1 MRRILGIGTGLWAL
15 SLPGVALAAGI
26 SDVHV
31 QGSYETGGV
40 IVTLSGA
47 SGNES
52 ATLEVKGPGDADFK
66 PAHPFVRYDEENLA
80 SSLFSLAP
88 GSDYQVRVT
97 LTDPDGVSGENPV
110 SATLSTLAVPALP
123 TPKRTRY
130 VGPGGQDAASAGDSE
145 TNPWATL
152 SYALGQA
159 QPGDE
164 IRLLPGTYAP
174 GSLSDVQAT
183 ADAPIVIRAHDA
195 ANRPVIDAGGGATAL
210 ELYQVSHV
218 VLDGLEITGAGGDA
232 DGVGLKLSARVC

>member
-110 SATLSTLAVPALP
+110 SAVSTVHAGFVASP
-123 TPKRTRY
+123 TKTPSTGNR
-130 VGPGGQDAASAGDSE
+130 S
-145 TNPWATL
+145 
-152 SYALGQA
+152 
-159 QPGDE
+159 
-164 IRLLPGTYAP
+164 
-174 GSLSDVQAT
+174 SLSPT
-183 ADAPIVIRAHDA
+183 LPR
-195 ANRPVIDAGGGATAL
+195 
-210 ELYQVSHV
+210 
-218 VLDGLEITGAGGDA
+218 
-232 DGVGLKLSARVC
+232 